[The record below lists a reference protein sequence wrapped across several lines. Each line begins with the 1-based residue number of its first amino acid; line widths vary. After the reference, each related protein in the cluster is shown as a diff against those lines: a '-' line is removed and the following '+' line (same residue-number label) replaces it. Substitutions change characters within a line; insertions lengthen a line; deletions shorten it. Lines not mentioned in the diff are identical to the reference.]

1 MNLNTI
7 LKKIAGKKINQFF
20 FCLSF
25 ILCGYMSSA
34 QAPAND
40 DCTGAISLTPSAT
53 CTYQTFTTTNATAS
67 TGAPAPGCANYQGG
81 DVWFQVVVPAGG
93 ALIFDTQTGT
103 ITDLGMAIYS
113 GTCAGLTLI
122 ECDDDDSPNGNMSL
136 ITSTG
141 LTPGSTIYIR
151 CWEYGNDAPGT
162 FGICVTLP
170 PAAPANDDCSGAI
183 SVPVNPT
190 TTCTQT
196 ITGTTQSATAS
207 TGAPAPTC
215 SATGVNDDV
224 WYSFVATSTI
234 HSVTLSNVTGTS
246 TGMAIAIYGGGACGS
261 LTNLQCGTGNAVTA
275 ANLSVGQTYFVRVF
289 TATATAGLYA
299 NYTLCVSTPP
309 PPPVNDDPCAAV
321 TLVASAT
328 CTYQTFTTVSA
339 TNSTGFP
346 APGCANYNGGDVWF
360 QVTVPASGSLII
372 DSQTG
377 GITDGGMAIYS
388 GDCNTMTLI
397 ECDDDDSPNG
407 NMSMITRT
415 GLTPGSTIFIRFW
428 EYGNDAP
435 GTFGICVTFPPPP
448 PANDNCAGAI
458 PAPVNPDLACAQT
471 VTGTTQSAT
480 ASTGVPAPTCSATG
494 VNDDV
499 WYSFVANNASHV
511 ITLTNVTGTSTGMT
525 LALYSGAGCGALT
538 QVQCIAGNTLIV
550 GGLTTGQTYYVR
562 VYTTTATAG
571 LYANFTFCVGTPPPP
586 PANDNCSG
594 AVALT
599 VNPDLNCGTVTAGTT
614 VSALPTT
621 GVPAPT
627 CGATGVNDD
636 VWYSFVAT
644 NPQHTIRLLNITGAT
659 TDMAMSLYSGTCGT
673 LTHLQCS
680 DPETMNVG
688 GLTVGETYYVR
699 VWTWTATVTTTA
711 SFNICVGTP
720 PPPPSNDEPCNA
732 ITLPV
737 GENGVCNFQQF
748 TNASA
753 TGTSGVTAPGCANYQ
768 GGDVWFKLV
777 VPCTGRIDL
786 DANTGVITDGG
797 MAIYSGSSCSSLTL
811 LDCDDD
817 GSNNGLM
824 PQITRTGLT
833 VGDTI
838 WIRFWEYGNDNNGSF
853 SLCAST
859 TIPPITLPGLPASPT
874 CALAQPLCTST
885 TPYTIPNISGQ
896 TPTNAPGGGIYGC
909 LVNIPNPT
917 YYVLNIQTSGSIEL
931 TISQANNTGA
941 GVDVDFVVWGPFNS
955 ASAACTGL
963 SASNI
968 VDCSFSADPVEIID
982 IPNAVAG
989 QVYILL
995 VTNYGNQ
1002 PGMITYQ
1009 QTGGNGSSS
1018 CCPISATNSGATY
1031 CEGGGST
1038 VNLFGTAVPNASYIW
1053 TGPNCYTSTQQN
1065 PTNAPVPTAPGQYV
1079 YTITAYTATGQVC
1092 ADTTII
1098 TVLPKP
1104 SIGQDTSFKICA
1116 GSTADLTAIYNT
1128 ATLTPVWTLGGS
1140 VVSNPAAVNVSGTY
1154 RLIASLTGGCS
1165 DTAFVN
1171 LTVDT
1176 VRSEVTVA
1184 QIVCTQTGRITVSN
1198 LSGISPYQYS
1208 ISSNPGV
1215 FQTSNEFVAPAGTYT
1230 ITTRDSLGCTATNLA
1245 TVTIVPELTVY
1256 AGPDV
1261 TIVTGDRTQLQG
1273 SVTSGQASGILW
1285 TPPTALTATN
1295 ILNPI
1300 ANPTATTTYRLTV
1313 TNSLGCEAQDDVT
1326 VTVIPYCIKVF
1337 NAFTPNGDGINDV
1350 WKVNDSYD
1358 CLTNVTVHV
1367 FNRYGNKVYESKDY
1381 RNNWQGTY
1389 NNKPVPDGT
1398 YYAVVDFTLITG
1410 RKVSIKT
1417 DLTILR

>member
-1 MNLNTI
+1 MNLNSI
-7 LKKIAGKKINQFF
+7 LKKIAGKFF
-20 FCLSF
+20 NRFVFCLSF

-40 DCTGAISLTPSAT
+40 DCSAAITLTPAAS
-53 CTYQTFTTTNATAS
+53 CTYQTFTTLNATTS

-122 ECDDDDSPNGNMSL
+122 ECDDDDSPNGNMSM
-136 ITSTG
+136 ITRTG

-170 PAAPANDDCSGAI
+170 PPPPANDDCSGAV

-190 TTCTQT
+190 PACTQT

-234 HSVTLSNVTGTS
+234 HAVTLSNVTGTS
-246 TGMAIAIYGGGACGS
+246 TGMAIALYGGGACGS
-261 LTNLQCGTGNAVTA
+261 LTNLQCATGNTVTA
-275 ANLSVGQTYFVRVF
+275 ANLSVGQTYFVRIF

-346 APGCANYNGGDVWF
+346 APGCANYLGGDVWF

-372 DSQTG
+372 DTQTG

-415 GLTPGSTIFIRFW
+415 GLTPGSTIFIRVW

-448 PANDNCAGAI
+448 PANDNCAGAVSV
-458 PAPVNPDLACAQT
+458 PVNADLNCGQT

-499 WYSFVANNASHV
+499 WYSFVASNVSHV
-511 ITLTNVTGTSTGMT
+511 MTLTNVTGTSTGMT
-525 LALYSGAGCGALT
+525 MALYSGTGCGTLT

-550 GGLTTGQTYYVR
+550 NGLTTGQTYYVR
-562 VYTTTATAG
+562 VYTTTATAA

-586 PANDNCSG
+586 PANDDCSG

-599 VNPDLNCGTVTAGTT
+599 VNPDLNCGIVTAGTT
-614 VSALPTT
+614 VSALPPT

-644 NPQHTIRLLNITGAT
+644 NPQHTIRLLNITGGT

-680 DPETMNVG
+680 DPETMNIG
-688 GLTVGETYYVR
+688 GLVVGQTYYVR

-732 ITLPV
+732 IPLNV
-737 GENGVCNFQQF
+737 AENGTCNFQQF

-753 TGTSGVTAPGCANYQ
+753 TGTSGVPAPGCASYQ
-768 GGDVWFKLV
+768 GGDVWFTVV
-777 VPCTGRIDL
+777 VPCTGSIIL
-786 DANTGVITDGG
+786 DSQTGDITDGG
-797 MAIYSGSSCSSLTL
+797 MAIYRGTCDNLTL
-811 LDCDDD
+811 IVCDDD
-817 GSNNGLM
+817 GSANGLM
-824 PQITRTGLT
+824 PRISRTGLT
-833 VGDTI
+833 PGETLWV
-838 WIRFWEYGNDNNGSF
+838 RFWEYGNDNNGNFSICAQAPPPAPPAATCQTAQSF
-853 SLCAST
+853 
-859 TIPPITLPGLPASPT
+859 
-874 CALAQPLCTST
+874 CTST
-885 TPYTIPNISGQ
+885 TPTTVPNITGQ
-896 TPTNAPGGGIYGC
+896 PNTAGGGVYGC
-909 LVNIPNPT
+909 LLTIPNPT
-917 YYVLNIQTSGSIEL
+917 YYYLQIQNSGSIQI
-931 TISQANNTGA
+931 TINQTNTNGT

-955 ASAACTGL
+955 LAATCTGISAA
-963 SASNI
+963 NI
-968 VDCSFSADPVEIID
+968 IDCSYSTAATEVVD

-989 QVYILL
+989 QYYLFL
-995 VTNYGNQ
+995 VTNFSDQAGT
-1002 PGMITYQ
+1002 ITYQ
-1009 QTGGNGSSS
+1009 QTGGTGSSN
-1018 CCPISATNSGATY
+1018 CGIVCTLAATNNGPVCSQGTINLTA
-1031 CEGGGST
+1031 ST
-1038 VNLFGTAVPNASYIW
+1038 VANGTYLW
-1053 TGPNCYTSTQQN
+1053 TGPNCFTSTQQN
-1065 PTNAPVPTAPGQYV
+1065 PTGVTAPTMPGVYV
-1079 YTITAYTATGQVC
+1079 YTVTATTPSGQTCQDTTMVTVSAKPVIPE
-1092 ADTTII
+1092 ADTT
-1098 TVLPKP
+1098 
-1104 SIGQDTSFKICA
+1104 FKICA
-1116 GSTADLTAIYNT
+1116 GSSADLPALYTT
-1128 ATLTPVWTLGGS
+1128 TGLTSTWTLGGAP
-1140 VVSNPAAVNVSGTY
+1140 VANPAAANV
-1154 RLIASLTGGCS
+1154 TGIYMLVGANSTGCT

-1198 LSGISPYQYS
+1198 LSGISPYTYS

-1215 FQTSNEFVAPAGTYT
+1215 FQTSNEFIAPAGTYT
-1230 ITTRDSLGCTATNLA
+1230 ITTRDSLGCTTTNTA
-1245 TVTIVPELTVY
+1245 TVTIVPEITVY

-1261 TIVTGDRTQLQG
+1261 TIVTGDRTQLQA
-1273 SVTSGQASGILW
+1273 SVTGGQISNILW
-1285 TPPTALTATN
+1285 TPPTALTAAN

-1300 ANPTATTTYRLTV
+1300 ANPTATTTYRITV

-1389 NNKPVPDGT
+1389 NNKPIPDGT